1 MTEKKT
7 LVTKTLGRFT
17 GKIIEIDRKNGKG
30 YIKTRHGKK
39 TTFYLNNLPRRVKAK
54 VGLDLR
60 FTMKQQ
66 GTRMPIARCISVA

>member
-1 MTEKKT
+1 MSERET
-7 LVTKTLGRFT
+7 VATKTLGRFT
-17 GKIIEIDRKNGKG
+17 GEIIEIDRKKGKG
-30 YIKTRHGKK
+30 YIKTCHGKK
-39 TTFYLNNLPRRVKAK
+39 TTFYLNNLPRKVKAK